1 MQQAIRTPYDKVAQT
16 LAVETGSHRGEVA
29 VPVLM
34 QLTGRA
40 LSDRAA
46 VDDLWTTAMR
56 NTVAPRYHAFSPD
69 LDRAL
74 RVMADHAGPL
84 DAAEAGFVGRVIVY
98 LVCPTA
104 DVDVDAVLAKFLGA
118 MTLVDGH
125 VQAPLLEALWIGP
138 MVVFAPDGTGRPLTG
153 EGMRMTLD
161 EATDAPVVGIIDDG
175 IGYLN
180 AAFRTPGQDRTRIDA
195 LWQMHRPRRHA
206 GGIDLGL
213 DPLTGDDI
221 DARIGDLRA
230 GQTTEGQVYYDDNLR
245 LYAHDSYHGTNT
257 AVTHGTHML
266 DLICQQFRPS
276 FKTAHRDILA
286 VQLPPFSIRDT
297 SGDHLSF
304 FAYVGLR
311 LMLWRMREGLGAGQ
325 DCALRPLVLN
335 VSLGMLAGP
344 KDGSGH
350 FQREFEREVAAYEA
364 ATGGTVTAFFAYGNA
379 YGDRQLATAT
389 IAPKSDVAFKWR
401 NLPEDRTASF
411 MEIRATGPVEL
422 GLIAPGEAAP
432 HHWVAPGMGQ
442 TTALKGAHG
451 DDLGWALGHASAQYD
466 EAGSLVWD
474 EDGVVMALRPTSPDL
489 GDAAFRAGLWTVVVR
504 SVCHEDVDITAQI
517 QSGSTPP
524 GYAPHGRQS
533 YFESPQT
540 DAAVTVTDAGSY
552 TALAPQSGGAIKT
565 VAAAAFGGAS
575 PMGYS
580 SQGGTFA
587 VNAAPDVSVVVEDR
601 FLSGGVLAAG
611 TRTGLVARAGGTS
624 AAAAIAA
631 GLEADRITRGDPVPD
646 WTDPQDDRL
655 GRAVLH
661 SKKATPG

>member
-1 MQQAIRTPYDKVAQT
+1 MTMPQAIRTPYDKVAQT
-16 LAVETGSHRGEVA
+16 LAVETGSHGGEVA

-34 QLTGRA
+34 RLTDRA
-40 LSDRAA
+40 LSDCAL
-46 VDDLWTTAMR
+46 VDDLWTRAIR
-56 NTVAPRYHAFSPD
+56 NTEAPRYHAFSPD
-69 LDRAL
+69 LDRAM
-74 RVMADHAGPL
+74 RIMSDHGGPL
-84 DAAEAGFVGRVIVY
+84 NAAEADFVGRVIVY
-98 LVCPTA
+98 LICPTA

-118 MTLVDGH
+118 MTLIDGH
-125 VQAPLLEALWIGP
+125 QQAPLLEALWIGP
-138 MVVFAPDGTGRPLTG
+138 MVVFAPDGTASHEPAD
-153 EGMRMTLD
+153 GMRMTLD
-161 EATDAPVVGIIDDG
+161 EGTDAPVVGIIDDG

-180 AAFRTPGQDRTRIDA
+180 AAFRAPGQDRTRIDA
-195 LWQMHRPRRHA
+195 LWQMHRPRRYA
-206 GGIDLGL
+206 NGIDLGL
-213 DPLTGDDI
+213 DPLMGDDI
-221 DARIGDLRA
+221 DARIGQLRA
-230 GQTTEGQVYYDDNLR
+230 GQTTETQVYYDDNLR
-245 LYAHDSYHGTNT
+245 LYAHDSYRGTNR

-276 FKTAHRDILA
+276 FKTAQRDILA

-311 LMLWRMREGLGAGQ
+311 LMLWRMRDGLGSGVGP
-325 DCALRPLVLN
+325 DEGLRPLVLN

-364 ATGGTVTAFFAYGNA
+364 ATGGTVAAFFAYGNA

-389 IAPKSDVAFKWR
+389 VASQKDVAFKWR
-401 NLPEDRTASF
+401 NLPEDHTASF

-442 TTALKGAHG
+442 TIALKGVHG
-451 DDLGWALGHASAQYD
+451 DDLGWALGHGSARYD

-504 SVCHEDVDITAQI
+504 SVCDEDVEITAQI

-540 DAAVTVTDAGSY
+540 DDAVTVTDAGSY
-552 TALAPQSGGAIKT
+552 TALAPHSGGAIKT
-565 VAAAAFGGAS
+565 VAAA
-575 PMGYS
+575 
-580 SQGGTFA
+580 
-587 VNAAPDVSVVVEDR
+587 
-601 FLSGGVLAAG
+601 
-611 TRTGLVARAGGTS
+611 
-624 AAAAIAA
+624 
-631 GLEADRITRGDPVPD
+631 
-646 WTDPQDDRL
+646 
-655 GRAVLH
+655 
-661 SKKATPG
+661 